1 MAIFTKSE
9 ILNLVKLGKLKI
21 TPYNKS
27 NVGPGSIDLTLS
39 NKIREF
45 KRVWETF
52 DIKPDADYKKITN
65 IKTIKKFHI
74 LRPKESVIAITKET
88 ITLPEDAAG
97 WLYTRSRYARIG
109 LMATPSFVQPG
120 SANKPVIELFN
131 AGNRPLALYPDTK
144 VIQMILETTVGEAK
158 YKGKFK
164 EQKKI

>member
-1 MAIFTKSE
+1 MAIYTRSV
-9 ILNLVKLGKLKI
+9 ILNLIKQGKLKI
-21 TPYNKS
+21 SPFDEKNI
-27 NVGPGSIDLTLS
+27 GPGSIDLTLS
-39 NKIREF
+39 NQIREF

-52 DIKPDADYKKITN
+52 DIKPSSDYTKITDV
-65 IKTIKKFHI
+65 KTIKKYHI

-88 ITLPEDAAG
+88 ITLPEDIAG

-120 SANKPVIELFN
+120 SSNKPVVELFN
-131 AGNRPLALYPDTK
+131 SGNRPLALYPDTK
-144 VIQMILETTVGEAK
+144 VVQLILETTVGEAK